1 MAAHTGTRQLKIVW
15 NLIQENSEDNYDFSL
30 TSAEKRALNTH
41 TRRTLLRQENPR
53 VFASLRI

>member
-15 NLIQENSEDNYDFSL
+15 NLIQENSEDNYDFS
-30 TSAEKRALNTH
+30 SAEKRALNTLTH
-41 TRRTLLRQENPR
+41 RTLLRQENPR